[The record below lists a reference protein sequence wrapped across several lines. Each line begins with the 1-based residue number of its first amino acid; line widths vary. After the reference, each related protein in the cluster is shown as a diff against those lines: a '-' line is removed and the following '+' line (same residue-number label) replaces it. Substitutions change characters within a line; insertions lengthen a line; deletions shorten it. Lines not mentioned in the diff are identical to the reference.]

1 MKPQHVVLTGLM
13 GSGKTSVGRLVADRL
28 GRLYVDNDQELE
40 QRTGADARTLATE
53 RGLDALHRLEIEVF
67 AAEMART
74 VPAVLGAPASVI
86 EDEPTRA
93 AMRVHFVVWIDRDI
107 DTLVTKADVP
117 HRPAIGSNAR
127 ETLLRQHR
135 QRGPLFREVAS
146 LVVSRGPDDEPN
158 ALATRIVRAFRRAE
172 TGDREP
178 RR

>member
-13 GSGKTSVGRLVADRL
+13 GSGKTSVGQLVADRL
-28 GRLYVDNDQELE
+28 GRPYVDNDEELE

-117 HRPAIGSNAR
+117 HRPEIGSTRAR
-127 ETLLRQHR
+127 RCSVSTGSEDRCSARWRPWSCLVARTTSRTHWP
-135 QRGPLFREVAS
+135 RG
-146 LVVSRGPDDEPN
+146 
-158 ALATRIVRAFRRAE
+158 IVRAFRRAE
-172 TGDREP
+172 TGDRRP